1 MKAPSNRTPSNR
13 KNLLKIA
20 VISVVMMAIVAF
32 FALDLSQYMQ
42 LDYIQQQRAVFA
54 AYYDANRLLVLLGF
68 FLLYVIA
75 TALSLPIAAI
85 LTLLA
90 GALFGF
96 LLGLVVVSFA
106 SSIGASLAFLFSRFI
121 FRDTVQ
127 QKYGHYLEKV
137 NQGIKKEG
145 AFYLFALRL
154 VPVVPFFVVNLLMGL
169 MPIRLWVFYVVSQI
183 GMLAGTAVYVYAGT
197 ELGQITALSDIMSP
211 TLWIA
216 FVLLGLLPLL
226 SKKILAVMRKRHA
239 TNV

>member
-239 TNV
+239 TNI